1 MDAAARLVAK
11 FRTASAQ
18 DLAPALLFGGA
29 YFFFNR
35 LAKLAQR
42 WVQRRK
48 AAPRSKKAEG
58 TKAFYIL
65 GGLLAAALGVQGLCY
80 YRYGPLF
87 FVAEDAKKLDWT
99 GADWRAALE
108 NRTVAFVGGHHR
120 AGTTMLWRSL
130 AGHPAVA
137 SFGER
142 RECGLDF
149 SEGVFAQDVYP
160 RFGVGDTKDAN
171 PLTMFGD
178 FLGAGDAA
186 EEAPKTGLGKYA
198 LGRVEDVYWTENHW
212 SVSDASQARLLNAFG
227 YLWERRAKPPIAEAS
242 VLLEKSPPNA
252 VLARYLQ
259 AVVDFP
265 TDRRA
270 PEPAAATTCAAGDKA
285 CDKKLKKKKRG
296 RRDAEEFAPAMPAAP
311 PRPAASRTRFVFVS
325 RHPIANAVSHQYVT
339 TGLAIPDLVAH
350 WIAVATY
357 AKTNEAYLAHV
368 VSIRLE
374 DFCASPAAHLLD
386 LWAFLG
392 LEGHDAATAA
402 AAAKSVRPD
411 PNAKHKAEYCGPLV
425 AGDAAAVAQHD
436 FLSSHFGDQIE
447 RDHNYTIRDWC

>member
-42 WVQRRK
+42 WMQRRK
-48 AAPRSKKAEG
+48 AAPRSRKAEG

-108 NRTVAFVGGHHR
+108 NRTVA
-120 AGTTMLWRSL
+120 
-130 AGHPAVA
+130 PASSTPSA
-137 SFGER
+137 TSGS
-142 RECGLDF
+142 G
-149 SEGVFAQDVYP
+149 
-160 RFGVGDTKDAN
+160 
-171 PLTMFGD
+171 
-178 FLGAGDAA
+178 
-186 EEAPKTGLGKYA
+186 
-198 LGRVEDVYWTENHW
+198 
-212 SVSDASQARLLNAFG
+212 
-227 YLWERRAKPPIAEAS
+227 AKPPIAEAS

-270 PEPAAATTCAAGDKA
+270 AEPAAATTCAAGDKA

-311 PRPAASRTRFVFVS
+311 PRPLASLRVFVS

-392 LEGHDAATAA
+392 LEGHDAAMAA
-402 AAAKSVRPD
+402 AAASPC
-411 PNAKHKAEYCGPLV
+411 AGPQRQ
-425 AGDAAAVAQHD
+425 AQGRYAARSSRGSGRRAQRAS
-436 FLSSHFGDQIE
+436 SSHFGDQIE
-447 RDHNYTIRDWC
+447 RDHNYDRDWC